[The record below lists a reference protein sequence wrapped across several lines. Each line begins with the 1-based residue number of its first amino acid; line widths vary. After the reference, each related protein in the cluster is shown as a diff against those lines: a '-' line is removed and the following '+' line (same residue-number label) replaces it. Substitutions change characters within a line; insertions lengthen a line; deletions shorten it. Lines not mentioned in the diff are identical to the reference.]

1 MQAAALETAEG
12 LAERIH
18 QQMRDRWGFPD
29 PADFTMAE
37 RFAAKYQGVRV
48 SFGYPACPNLEDQ
61 AKLFQLLKPEKI
73 GIELTDGFMMEPE
86 ASVTALVFLIPK
98 VVTLMFCLHNRK
110 TRKAHMCFSCFFRY
124 KNRKLTNTNSSDQFT
139 HKGIRRIRKNV

>member
-1 MQAAALETAEG
+1 MRDQAEVAKQNGDYLYSHLLQAAALETAEG

-29 PADFTMAE
+29 SADFTMSE
-37 RFAAKYQGVRV
+37 RFAAKYQGIRV

-61 AKLFQLLKPEKI
+61 AKLFSLIKPEKI

-86 ASVTALVFLIPK
+86 ASVTALVFSHPE
-98 VVTLMFCLHNRK
+98 
-110 TRKAHMCFSCFFRY
+110 ARY
-124 KNRKLTNTNSSDQFT
+124 FNA
-139 HKGIRRIRKNV
+139 